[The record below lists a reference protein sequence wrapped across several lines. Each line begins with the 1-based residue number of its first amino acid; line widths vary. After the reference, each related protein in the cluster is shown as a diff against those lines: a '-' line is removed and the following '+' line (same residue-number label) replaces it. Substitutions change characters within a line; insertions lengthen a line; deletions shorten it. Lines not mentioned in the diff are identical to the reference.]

1 VPATCAG
8 FDSSSHAEQRGATHL
23 RTLAFLTR
31 AVCNIVDILHVHG
44 VVIQVFEH
52 LRSRLLTSL
61 VLSQHTTPERLL
73 RLTDLNNDS
82 IIDLQASL
90 QILPS

>member
-1 VPATCAG
+1 
-8 FDSSSHAEQRGATHL
+8 
-23 RTLAFLTR
+23 
-31 AVCNIVDILHVHG
+31 LHVHG
-44 VVIQVFEH
+44 VVTQVFEH
-52 LRSRLLTSL
+52 LRSRILTSL